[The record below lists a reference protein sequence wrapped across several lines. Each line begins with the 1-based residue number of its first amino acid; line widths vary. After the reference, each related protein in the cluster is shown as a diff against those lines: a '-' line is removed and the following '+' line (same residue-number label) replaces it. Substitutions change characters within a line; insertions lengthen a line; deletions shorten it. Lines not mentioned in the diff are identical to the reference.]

1 MSRNRSFKSFV
12 IVLLLA
18 ALAAA
23 QDVASFEK
31 RTTVK
36 KLDNGLTVV
45 ICERP
50 EAPVFSFFTHVDA
63 GSVQDPLGQ
72 TGLAHMFEH
81 MAFKGTDKIGTKDYA
96 AEKVALEK
104 VEQTYA
110 AYIAERDKP
119 VGRDEKKLKDL
130 EKAWKDAVAE
140 ADKYVKPNEFPQ
152 IVEINGGE
160 DLNANTSDDETNYF
174 YSFPENRLELW
185 AYLESERFLHPVMR
199 EFYKERNVVIEERRM
214 RVDSNPIG
222 RLLEQFTTAAFQA
235 HEYHRP
241 TIGWMSDLNSFSAT
255 DAKKFFDEY
264 YIPSNMVVTVVGDVK
279 ASETMPIIEKY
290 FGRIPS
296 RPRPDERTTT
306 EPPQNAERR
315 VVLQDMSQP
324 LYLEGYH
331 RPDYRSPDDAV
342 YDAIADLMSSG
353 RTSRLY
359 RALVRDKKI
368 AADSAGFTG
377 LPGNK
382 YPHLFAFYAFPL
394 PGHKPEEMAD
404 AIHVEIEKLKNE
416 DISDEELKMI
426 KTRAKANLD
435 PQPGQQRRPGQ
446 QSGFIPGAL
455 RRLAR
460 TVPLRWTAST
470 KSPKRT
476 FAAWLI
482 KLLFQP
488 IVQWELSKPSP
499 LLQQRTKKEE
509 RNENSSPAHSP
520 FDSSCHQRGSSAS
533 RCASDELAAD
543 SDSASARVSSSGAEA
558 HRTAEWHG
566 DLSSG
571 RPRTPGHRWHRTHPR
586 RLAVRAREQSR
597 NAGYLRRSL
606 AHRWNQGA
614 NRGSTRRL
622 P

>member
-1 MSRNRSFKSFV
+1 MSYKRFLKSFA
-12 IVLLLA
+12 IVLVLA
-18 ALAAA
+18 VVAAA
-23 QDVASFEK
+23 QDLASFEK

-36 KLDNGLTVV
+36 TLDNGLTVV

-81 MAFKGTDKIGTKDYA
+81 MAFKGTDKIGTTDYA

-104 VEQTYA
+104 VEQVYA
-110 AYIAERDKP
+110 AYITERDKP
-119 VGRDEKKLKDL
+119 VGRDEQKLKDL
-130 EKAWKDAVAE
+130 QKAWMDAVAE
-140 ADKYVKPNEFPQ
+140 ANKYVKPNEFPQ
-152 IVEINGGE
+152 IVENNGGE
-160 DLNANTSDDETNYF
+160 DLNANTADDETNYF

-241 TIGWMSDLNSFSAT
+241 TIGWMSDLNTFSAT
-255 DAKKFFDEY
+255 DAKKFFDKY
-264 YIPSNMVVTVVGDVK
+264 YIPSNMVVAVVGDVK

-296 RPRPDERTTT
+296 RPKPDERTTT

-315 VVLQDMSQP
+315 VILQDMSQP

-331 RPDYRSPDDAV
+331 RPDYRGPDDAV
-342 YDAIADLMSSG
+342 YDAIADLMSNG

-394 PGHKPEEMAD
+394 PGHKPDEMAD

-426 KTRAKANLD
+426 KTRAKANLIRGLGSNEGLAND
-435 PQPGQQRRPGQ
+435 LAIYQARYDDWRELFRSVDRIDKVSKADIRRVAKQTFVP
-446 QSGFIPGAL
+446 AN
-455 RRLAR
+455 R
-460 TVPLRWTAST
+460 TVGIIET
-470 KSPKRT
+470 KV
-476 FAAWLI
+476 AA
-482 KLLFQP
+482 P
-488 IVQWELSKPSP
+488 VAD
-499 LLQQRTKKEE
+499 QQ
-509 RNENSSPAHSP
+509 
-520 FDSSCHQRGSSAS
+520 G
-533 RCASDELAAD
+533 
-543 SDSASARVSSSGAEA
+543 GA
-558 HRTAEWHG
+558 
-566 DLSSG
+566 
-571 RPRTPGHRWHRTHPR
+571 
-586 RLAVRAREQSR
+586 Q
-597 NAGYLRRSL
+597 
-606 AHRWNQGA
+606 
-614 NRGSTRRL
+614 
-622 P
+622 

>member
-1 MSRNRSFKSFV
+1 MSYRALKSFA

-18 ALAAA
+18 ALAVA
-23 QDVASFEK
+23 QDIVSFEK

-81 MAFKGTDKIGTKDYA
+81 MAFKGTDKIGTTDYA

-119 VGRDEKKLKDL
+119 VGRDEQKLKDL
-130 EKAWKDAVAE
+130 EKAWKDAVTDAN
-140 ADKYVKPNEFPQ
+140 KYVKPNEFPQ
-152 IVEINGGE
+152 IVENNGGE

-214 RVDSNPIG
+214 RTDSNPIG

-235 HEYHRP
+235 HPYHRP

-255 DAKKFFDEY
+255 DAKQFFDKY
-264 YIPSNMVVTVVGDVK
+264 YIPSNMVVAVVGDVK
-279 ASETMPIIEKY
+279 ASTTMPIVEKY

-296 RPRPDERTTT
+296 RPQPDERTTT
-306 EPPQNAERR
+306 EPPQNSERR
-315 VVLQDMSQP
+315 VVLQEMSQP

-342 YDAIADLMSSG
+342 YDAIADLMSEG

-368 AADSAGFTG
+368 ASFSAGFTG

-394 PGHKPEEMAD
+394 PGHKPDEMAD

-426 KTRAKANLD
+426 KTRAKANLIRGLGSNEGLANSLALYQARYD
-435 PQPGQQRRPGQ
+435 DWRELFRSVDRIDKVSKADIRRVANQTFVPTN
-446 QSGFIPGAL
+446 
-455 RRLAR
+455 R
-460 TVPLRWTAST
+460 TVGIIETKTAA
-470 KSPKRT
+470 P
-476 FAAWLI
+476 
-482 KLLFQP
+482 
-488 IVQWELSKPSP
+488 
-499 LLQQRTKKEE
+499 
-509 RNENSSPAHSP
+509 
-520 FDSSCHQRGSSAS
+520 
-533 RCASDELAAD
+533 AAD
-543 SDSASARVSSSGAEA
+543 QKGGA
-558 HRTAEWHG
+558 
-566 DLSSG
+566 
-571 RPRTPGHRWHRTHPR
+571 
-586 RLAVRAREQSR
+586 Q
-597 NAGYLRRSL
+597 
-606 AHRWNQGA
+606 
-614 NRGSTRRL
+614 
-622 P
+622 